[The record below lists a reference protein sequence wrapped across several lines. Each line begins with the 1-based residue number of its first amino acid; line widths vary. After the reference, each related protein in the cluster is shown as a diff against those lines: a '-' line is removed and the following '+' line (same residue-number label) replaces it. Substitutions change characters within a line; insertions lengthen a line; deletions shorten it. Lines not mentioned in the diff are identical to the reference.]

1 VRADPNQKA
10 TRFELLAWSVLLL
23 LCLAPVLAASS
34 ILVASPVKAYG
45 LGMELVGS
53 LRLWGLWGK
62 TCAIALGSA
71 AVSAM
76 LGGMLGVCLDGA
88 SRKFRRWMLPLLIV
102 PALLPTHVLAVAW
115 IDVLG
120 QRGLLADFGIPVFS
134 VYSSPGVV
142 LVHSLSWYPLSMVA
156 VGHRLQNLDP
166 SIREAAS
173 TVSSWGPIFW
183 RITLPLLWPA
193 LAAATLVVFVLSL
206 LSFSVPSLL
215 QVPVYT
221 VEIYTS
227 FNSLLDGR
235 QAVLLA
241 LPLATT
247 GILAALAL
255 FRISATQPGNVPGHS
270 PATERVRKSSL
281 WHLGIPVV
289 VSLVTLGLPCV
300 ALLRRVG
307 SFAALGYAFQT
318 GAHEIGTSLLLGSL
332 GATALL
338 VLVLPLARKR
348 TSGVRSPL
356 WPAALAYLISG
367 PVFGVGLIQ
376 LWNHSGPAGYLYD
389 HFWILLVAVAGRY
402 ALFAWIGCRV
412 VLQWLPRHCVD
423 VARNLGAGPWY
434 RLFTVELSFLR
445 RPLLAVWSCL
455 FLLIM
460 GELES
465 IVLVAPPGWV
475 PISLR
480 IFTLMHYG
488 PSALVSALAFLQA
501 LAAGATLLVFA
512 FLLDSGKVY
521 RSYKS

>member
-1 VRADPNQKA
+1 MRANPNQKA
-10 TRFELLAWSVLLL
+10 VWIEFLARGLLLL

-34 ILVASPVKAYG
+34 ALLTSPAKTYA
-45 LGMELVGS
+45 LSLELVGS

-71 AVSAM
+71 AFSAL
-76 LGGMLGVCLDGA
+76 LGGTLGVCLDGVN
-88 SRKFRRWMLPLLIV
+88 RRFQHGIPALLIV

-120 QRGLLADFGIPVFS
+120 QRGLLAGFGIPVFS
-134 VYSSPGVV
+134 IYSSLGVV
-142 LVHSLSWYPLSMVA
+142 LVHSLSWFPLSMVA
-156 VGHRLQNLDP
+156 VWHRLQNLDP

-173 TVSSWGPIFW
+173 TVSTTGPIFW

-193 LAAATLVVFVLSL
+193 LAFAALAVFVLSL

-241 LPLATT
+241 FPLATT
-247 GILAALAL
+247 GILAAIAL
-255 FRISATQPGNVPGHS
+255 LRYSPPPSRHS
-270 PATERVRKSSL
+270 GAGRPYAENARASGRWQLGVSL
-281 WHLGIPVV
+281 L
-289 VSLVTLGLPCV
+289 VSLVILGLPCL

-307 SFAALGYAFQT
+307 SVASVGYAWQT
-318 GAHEIGTSLLLGSL
+318 GVHEIGTSLLLGGL
-332 GATALL
+332 GATLL
-338 VLVLPLARKR
+338 LLLVLPLALKH
-348 TSGVRSPL
+348 TSGIRSLL
-356 WPAALAYLISG
+356 WPSALAYLLSG

-376 LWNHSGPAGYLYD
+376 LWNHSGPAGFLYD
-389 HFWILLVAVAGRY
+389 HFSILLIAVLGRY
-402 ALFAWIGCRV
+402 AVFAWLGCR
-412 VLQWLPRHCVD
+412 LAIQWLPHNCVD
-423 VARNLGAGPWY
+423 VARSLGAKPWY
-434 RLFTVELSFLR
+434 RLVTIELSLLR
-445 RPLLAVWSCL
+445 RPLLAVWSGL

-460 GELES
+460 GELDS

-475 PISLR
+475 PVSLR

-488 PSALVSALAFLQA
+488 PSALVSALALLQA
-501 LAAGATLLVFA
+501 LAAGATLLLCA
-512 FLLDSGKVY
+512 FLLHSGKVY
-521 RSYKS
+521 RSDKS